1 MVFDFMVYET
11 VECNEFVGCRY
22 QVVGLITK

>member
-1 MVFDFMVYET
+1 MVYET